1 VFDAIRSARPGGCFA
16 GGAALF
22 FSFALSSSLLFN
34 GFAAGRGQHGAFDLR
49 YFCRPDNIAPPA
61 HAHLSDIKKNAEA
74 VAASRLLEQ
83 REDMRKIHFSMAQP
97 SES

>member
-1 VFDAIRSARPGGCFA
+1 MFCCRRHFLLFRPLIISLSA
-16 GGAALF
+16 
-22 FSFALSSSLLFN
+22 FN

-49 YFCRPDNIAPPA
+49 YFCKPDNIAPPA

-97 SES
+97 SELSSSRLHAMYE